1 MVKGTIPV
9 DTCEELP
16 QARPTSGFREG
27 GGRLEEQS
35 QEGYNSGQL
44 VNAEDPGLV

>member
-1 MVKGTIPV
+1 VKGTIPA

-16 QARPTSGFREG
+16 QARPTSGFREREG
-27 GGRLEEQS
+27 HLEEQS
-35 QEGYNSGQL
+35 QKGHNSGQL